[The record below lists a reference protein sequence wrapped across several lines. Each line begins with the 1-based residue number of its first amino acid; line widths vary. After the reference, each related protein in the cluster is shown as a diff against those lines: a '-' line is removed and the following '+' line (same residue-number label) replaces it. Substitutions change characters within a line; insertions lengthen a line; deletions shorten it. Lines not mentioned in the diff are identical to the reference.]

1 MSEAKAEKAE
11 KKAPAKKAAAGKGSA
26 KKVAAK
32 SGRTVKVTL
41 VRGLVGTR
49 ESHRATVRGLGLR
62 RINHTVE
69 LEDTPAV
76 RGMINKVAYLVK
88 CEA

>member
-1 MSEAKAEKAE
+1 MAKKKEA
-11 KKAPAKKAAAGKGSA
+11 AKKAGK
-26 KKVAAK
+26 
-32 SGRTVKVTL
+32 TVKVTL
-41 VRGLVGTR
+41 VRGVIGTR

-76 RGMINKVAYLVK
+76 RGMINKVNYLVK
-88 CEA
+88 CEV